1 MTDSNRVRVALVK
14 EATLGTTP
22 ATPRM
27 RTLRDTG
34 EGLNWTPGFYTSKE
48 RRADRMR
55 AQPSKITEVNDGDLG
70 GELSYPVA
78 LGALSAMLESAMLS
92 SWIST
97 PERDNDGTA
106 DSVITDIQTVAN
118 TITFTT
124 GAAFVIGHLVLTSGF
139 ALAANNGV
147 FKVTT
152 GGATSLATT
161 AAGWSAEAAPPAAA
175 RVKVVGI
182 EGVAGDIVATST
194 GLTSTTMNF
203 VTMGIVVGM
212 WLKIGGTA
220 AGTRY
225 TGTAANNGWARVTV
239 VSANAITLDNRP
251 AGWAADTGATKTIRI
266 FFGDILRNG
275 TTLQGLTFERA
286 FLGQSTPTYIVQKG
300 MCVDTVEM
308 SYTDGDAV
316 MSKFSF
322 KGMTGSESTSAISG
336 ATYAA
341 APTNVVMT
349 SNAAVGEI
357 RVGGALSTT
366 PNWVKDL
373 TINCNNNLR
382 HKTASGNVGAVDIGI
397 GSHLPTGTVN
407 AYFGSD
413 ALLAQ
418 VMAQTASSL
427 MVRAQLN
434 SQAFLQTLPSL
445 TFTNHSANAG
455 SIDADVMQSL
465 EWQAWYDSLT
475 GCQQQFDRLE
485 YFET

>member
-22 ATPRM
+22 ASPRM

-34 EGLNWTPGFYTSKE
+34 EGLNWTPGYYTSKE

-55 AQPSKITEVNDGDLG
+55 AAPSKITETNNGDLG

-78 LGALSAMLESAMLS
+78 LGAASAMFESAMLS
-92 SWIST
+92 TWIQT

-139 ALAANNGV
+139 TLTANNGV

-152 GGATSLATT
+152 GGATSLQTT
-161 AAGWSAEAAPPAAA
+161 GAGWSAEAAPPAAA

-182 EGVAGDIVATST
+182 EGASADIVATST

-203 VTMGIVVGM
+203 VNMGIVVGQ

-220 AGTRY
+220 AGTKFA
-225 TGTAANNGWARVTV
+225 TAANNGWARVIA

-251 AGWAADTGATKTIRI
+251 SGWGADSGTGKTIRI
-266 FFGDILRNG
+266 FFGDIVRNG
-275 TTLQGLTFERA
+275 TTLLGLSFERA
-286 FLGQSTPTYIVQKG
+286 FLGQSVPTYIVQRG
-300 MCVDTVEM
+300 MCVDTLDL
-308 SYTDGDAV
+308 SFTDGDAV
-316 MSKFSF
+316 MAQFGF
-322 KGMTGSESTSAISG
+322 VGMTGSESTSALSG

-349 SNAAVGEI
+349 SNASVGEI
-357 RVGGALSTT
+357 RIGGSASAS
-366 PNWVKDL
+366 PNWVKDMTL
-373 TINCNNNLR
+373 RMENNLR
-382 HKTASGNVGAVDIGI
+382 AKTASGNVSAVDIGM
-397 GSHLPTGTVN
+397 GSHLPSGTVN

-418 VMAQTASSL
+418 AMAGTTTSL
-427 MVRAQLN
+427 MARAQMN
-434 SQAFLQTLPSL
+434 GQAFLVTVPSA

-455 SIDADVMQSL
+455 SIDADVMQNL
-465 EWQAWYDSLT
+465 EYQGWYDSLT

-485 YFET
+485 YYET